1 MLLMFDQVA
10 EGVFRRRYQ
19 SLDLNV
25 GVVIGDDAVLVV
37 DTRASHAQAAE
48 LRDELRQLS
57 KKPVGWVVN
66 THWHWDH
73 TFGNSRF
80 PEAEL
85 WGHDL
90 TRKVLTER
98 GEEMKVGAKQWLP
111 ATYHSVIDEVEIVA
125 PTRTFSERA
134 SIRIGRNVDLSYYG
148 LAHTDA
154 DITITVTDASVA
166 FMGDLIEESA
176 PPNFGDSYPREWYET
191 LGRIVPDLPDVLIP
205 GHGDVVDKSFVI
217 NQANELE
224 AVANLVDR
232 IDSGEIE
239 TSSACELGP
248 YPTEVME
255 SAFDRAA
262 SLL

>member
-1 MLLMFDQVA
+1 MFDQVG

-25 GVVIGDDAVLVV
+25 GVVIGDEALLVV
-37 DTRASHAQAAE
+37 DTRASHAQGSE

-90 TRKVLTER
+90 TRKALTER
-98 GEEMKVGAKQWLP
+98 GEEMKVGAIRWLP
-111 ATYHSVIDEVEIVA
+111 ATLHSDIDEVEITA
-125 PTRTFSERA
+125 PTRTFSETA
-134 SIRIGRNVDLSYYG
+134 SIRVGRGVDLSYYG

-154 DITITVTDASVA
+154 DITITVADASVT
-166 FMGDLIEESA
+166 FIGDLVEESA

-191 LGRIVPDLPDVLIP
+191 LGRIIPDLPGVVIP
-205 GHGDVVDKSFVI
+205 GHGDVVDKSFVV
-217 NQANELE
+217 NQATELE

-232 IDSGEIE
+232 IDRGEIE
-239 TSSACELGP
+239 TLSACELGP